1 MVWYLVQASQALQ
14 AVQAVQPMLHGE
26 SPPMMTPLQQ
36 VRLFKNKHYEILI
49 YQNLVTF
56 ASIPTHYS
64 RTPPSCLQWTRP
76 RLLQLSSTALFR
88 STLLYRL
95 VLIWSPNN
103 LMSHSQIIAVSTSK
117 NATLQVSAWPAEP
130 GDAPVYQVATTGGQV
145 QLQYASPSSQHRFYS
160 LTCAQDS
167 TSNHF
172 HSGAGGPITN
182 FGHQLLLPTQ
192 FSFGPGTPGESPTST
207 SMSSI

>member
-1 MVWYLVQASQALQ
+1 MLSILSELEIARLAMVWYLVQASQALQ

-103 LMSHSQIIAVSTSK
+103 LMSQIIAVINIQNC
-117 NATLQVSAWPAEP
+117 NAAGFRLACRTWRRPCVPGCHDGRPSPASICITFEPAQV
-130 GDAPVYQVATTGGQV
+130 
-145 QLQYASPSSQHRFYS
+145 
-160 LTCAQDS
+160 
-167 TSNHF
+167 
-172 HSGAGGPITN
+172 
-182 FGHQLLLPTQ
+182 
-192 FSFGPGTPGESPTST
+192 
-207 SMSSI
+207 

>member
-36 VRLFKNKHYEILI
+36 VRLFKALRFLSKSCH
-49 YQNLVTF
+49 F
-56 ASIPTHYS
+56 ASFPPHYS

-88 STLLYRL
+88 WTLLYRL

-103 LMSHSQIIAVSTSK
+103 FLSQIIAVFNIQK
-117 NATLQVSAWPAEP
+117 CNAAGFRLACRTWRRPCVPGCHDGRPSPASICITFEPAQV
-130 GDAPVYQVATTGGQV
+130 
-145 QLQYASPSSQHRFYS
+145 
-160 LTCAQDS
+160 
-167 TSNHF
+167 
-172 HSGAGGPITN
+172 
-182 FGHQLLLPTQ
+182 LLPNLCSG
-192 FSFGPGTPGESPTST
+192 FHLK
-207 SMSSI
+207 